1 MSIERTGVFTIA
13 GRPNVGKSTLANTIA
28 GEKIAIVSHKPQT
41 TRNRIYAI
49 CTHGDAQLVFL
60 DTPGYHKPKNRLDS
74 YMSKVVEESVAGDMD
89 AILLMVEPIPHVGQQ
104 EEALIRMGQASGA
117 PLILLINKCDT
128 VKKEELLGVMDCYA
142 KAADFRQIIPI
153 SAKTGDG
160 VEELLDILA
169 SLARSGPQLF
179 PEDMVTD
186 QPDRQIVAEIV
197 REKLLYCLD
206 KEIPHG
212 TAVEVTRF
220 TQREED
226 GIIDLDVT
234 IYCEKE
240 SHKRII
246 IGKNGAMLKKI
257 GQMAR
262 RDVERYMGSK
272 VYLQSWV
279 KVKENWRDS
288 GAMLRNFGYDG

>member
-28 GEKIAIVSHKPQT
+28 GEKIAIVSNKPQT

-49 CTHGDAQLVFL
+49 CTRGDAQLVFL
-60 DTPGYHKPKNRLDS
+60 YTPGYHKPKNRLDT

-89 AILLMVEPIPHVGQQ
+89 AILLMVEPIPNVGKQ

-128 VKKEELLGVMDCYA
+128 VRKEELLGVMDCYA
-142 KAADFRQIIPI
+142 KTADFRQIIPI

-160 VEELLDILA
+160 VGELLDILA
-169 SLARSGPQLF
+169 DLAQPGPQLF

-206 KEIPHG
+206 QEIPHG
-212 TAVEVTRF
+212 TAVEVDRF

-246 IGKNGAMLKKI
+246 IGKNGSMLKKI
-257 GQMAR
+257 GQLAR
-262 RDVERYMGSK
+262 RDVERYMGEK
-272 VYLQSWV
+272 VFLQSWV

>member
-13 GRPNVGKSTLANTIA
+13 GRPNVGKSTLANYIA
-28 GEKIAIVSHKPQT
+28 GEKIAIVSNKPQT

-49 CTHGDAQLVFL
+49 CTRGDAQ
-60 DTPGYHKPKNRLDS
+60 PKNKLDS
-74 YMSKVVEESVAGDMD
+74 YMSKVVEDSVAGDMD
-89 AILLMVEPIPHVGQQ
+89 AVLLLVEPIPNVGKQ

-117 PLILLINKCDT
+117 PLILVINKCDT
-128 VKKEELLGVMDCYA
+128 VKKEELLAVMDVYA
-142 KAADFRQIIPI
+142 KAADFTEVFPI

-160 VEELLDILA
+160 VEELLGILA
-169 SLARSGPQLF
+169 KLAQPGPQLF

-186 QPDRQIVAEIV
+186 QPDRQIVAEII

-212 TAVEVTRF
+212 TAVEVDRF

-246 IGKNGAMLKKI
+246 IGKGGAMLKKI
-257 GQMAR
+257 GQLAR
-262 RDVERYMGSK
+262 RDVERYMGNK

-288 GAMLRNFGYDG
+288 GAMLHNFGYDG

>member
-28 GEKIAIVSHKPQT
+28 GEKIAIVSNKPQT

-60 DTPGYHKPKNRLDS
+60 DTPGYHKPKNRLDAF
-74 YMSKVVEESVAGDMD
+74 MSKVVEESVAGDMD
-89 AILLMVEPIPHVGQQ
+89 AILLMVEPIPNVGKQ

-128 VKKEELLGVMDCYA
+128 VRKEELLAVMDCYA
-142 KAADFRQIIPI
+142 KAADLRQIIPI

-169 SLARSGPQLF
+169 DLAQPGPQLF

-212 TAVEVTRF
+212 TAVEVDRF
-220 TQREED
+220 TQRDED

-246 IGKNGAMLKKI
+246 IGKNGSMLKKI
-257 GQMAR
+257 GQLAR
-262 RDVERYMGSK
+262 RDVERYMGEK
-272 VYLQSWV
+272 VFLQSWV

>member
-1 MSIERTGVFTIA
+1 MSIACTGVFTIA
-13 GRPNVGKSTLANTIA
+13 GRPNVGKSTLANRIA
-28 GEKIAIVSHKPQT
+28 GEKIAIVSNKPQT

-49 CTHGDAQLVFL
+49 CTRRDAQLVFL
-60 DTPGYHKPKNRLDS
+60 DTPGYHKPKNKLDT
-74 YMSKVVEESVAGDMD
+74 YMSRVVEESVAGDMD
-89 AILLMVEPIPHVGQQ
+89 AVLLLVEPIPHVGKQ

-117 PLILLINKCDT
+117 PLILVINKCDT
-128 VKKEELLGVMDCYA
+128 VKKEELLAVMDCYA
-142 KAADFRQIIPI
+142 KAADLAEVFPI

-160 VEELLDILA
+160 VEELLGILA
-169 SLARSGPQLF
+169 DMAKPGPQLF

-186 QPDRQIVAEIV
+186 QPDKQIVAEIV

-212 TAVEVTRF
+212 TAVEVDRF

-246 IGKNGAMLKKI
+246 IGKGGSMLKRI
-257 GQMAR
+257 GELAR

-272 VYLQSWV
+272 VFLQSWV